1 MTNFIH
7 ILPIFR
13 EVIKGKPLYIFLELF
28 LQSSNK
34 ELWRT
39 SRKDMTEKNDSDFQN
54 LEGSGKV
61 YQQQRKMLKFWWIDN
76 SNFANIVSEIGNER
90 VR

>member
-1 MTNFIH
+1 
-7 ILPIFR
+7 
-13 EVIKGKPLYIFLELF
+13 
-28 LQSSNK
+28 
-34 ELWRT
+34 
-39 SRKDMTEKNDSDFQN
+39 MTEKNDSDFQN